1 MLMFHANF
9 QYLCLW
15 CYTFWTPSVVPY
27 RWYFNGSHLG
37 YPQLKVFGIHVF
49 RMLSGRKLSW
59 FLGDIVSLIKFERIH
74 WKLFIVFTQ
83 KTRLLKDLRNILVWH
98 VRFVIWMM
106 RVFLISSLNV
116 FVLHCSGVI
125 FNGFY
130 NEMTGADIILEA
142 KFFFTFNNKPLEN
155 LTTLFCS

>member
-27 RWYFNGSHLG
+27 HWYYNGSHLG

-83 KTRLLKDLRNILVWH
+83 KTRILKYLRNILVWH

-125 FNGFY
+125 LMGSIIKWLELKLFWKLNFFY
-130 NEMTGADIILEA
+130 
-142 KFFFTFNNKPLEN
+142 F
-155 LTTLFCS
+155 

>member
-83 KTRLLKDLRNILVWH
+83 KTRILKYLRNILVWH

-125 FNGFY
+125 LMGSIIKWLELKLFWKLNFFY
-130 NEMTGADIILEA
+130 
-142 KFFFTFNNKPLEN
+142 F
-155 LTTLFCS
+155 